1 MTRRA
6 WTAVSVGAVVGLT
19 WAAGLR
25 VWMAQLV
32 GEESTVGWLT
42 LALVLLP
49 GAGVG
54 ALLGWATGLRAEG
67 LAAPRWVVLAPALFA
82 VALLDPEIL
91 AALVRTGEGVG
102 ALLVVVTALTGGVAL
117 ARRRWSAG
125 RVVALVVWVLGMTVI
140 TLMGTMTAPL
150 STARGAW
157 VCLLGGSL
165 LGVLSVA
172 STLGHPEGSA
182 LRDGALPW
190 VGAVAGLAWAGSLRG
205 FMAEVVGDGSGVS
218 WIGTFGWVLLPGTL
232 AGALLGWAAAERRR
246 GRPHRVL
253 VWSPLLFVA
262 VLLPG
267 LADLGGMLEDG
278 VGGGAVG
285 VPLALVVGAY
295 AVAARR
301 AWVRA
306 VCGVTFV
313 AALAV
318 WVLTATAV
326 GGPRFALD
334 NPYGIWTTILYLGLL
349 VTGAVATAI
358 PLRGVAHE
366 RAAPG
371 HDDAPPRCA
380 GRRVVEV
387 TPRQGGAGGV
397 SAPPPG

>member
-1 MTRRA
+1 MTRQARA
-6 WTAVSVGAVVGLT
+6 AVLVGTVVGLT

-67 LAAPRWVVLAPALFA
+67 LASPRWVVLAPALLA
-82 VALLDPEIL
+82 VALLDPQIL
-91 AALVRTGEGVG
+91 AALVRTGEGMG

-117 ARRRWSAG
+117 TRCRWSAG
-125 RVVALVVWVLGMTVI
+125 RVVALVVWVLGMVVI
-140 TLMGTMTAPL
+140 TLMGTMAAPL

-165 LGVLSVA
+165 MGVLSVA
-172 STLGHPEGSA
+172 STLGHRQGSA

-232 AGALLGWAAAERRR
+232 AGALLGWAEAERRR
-246 GRPHRVL
+246 GRPLRVL

-267 LADLGGMLEDG
+267 LVDLGGMLEDG

-295 AVAARR
+295 AVSAGRR

-318 WVLTATAV
+318 WVLTAPAV
-326 GGPRFALD
+326 GGAEFALD

-349 VTGAVATAI
+349 VTGALATGI
-358 PLRGVAHE
+358 PLRGVPRQAGNGL
-366 RAAPG
+366 RSG
-371 HDDAPPRCA
+371 PPVVA
-380 GRRVVEV
+380 GRR
-387 TPRQGGAGGV
+387 AGQLRAVGLTK
-397 SAPPPG
+397 P